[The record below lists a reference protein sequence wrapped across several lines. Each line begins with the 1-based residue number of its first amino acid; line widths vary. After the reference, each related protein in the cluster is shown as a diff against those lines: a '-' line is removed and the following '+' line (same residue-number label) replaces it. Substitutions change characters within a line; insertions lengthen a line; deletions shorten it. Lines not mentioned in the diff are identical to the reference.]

1 MSKHYEKFDQVV
13 SCYGCY
19 KLALQDP
26 SPSGLRPSAKS
37 GERKRPRTSL
47 GRWDMLS
54 YGQREGGE
62 VKGEDMETV
71 VWFVLC

>member
-1 MSKHYEKFDQVV
+1 MRSLTRSSPAMAATMAF
-13 SCYGCY
+13 

-26 SPSGLRPSAKS
+26 SPSGMRPSSKS